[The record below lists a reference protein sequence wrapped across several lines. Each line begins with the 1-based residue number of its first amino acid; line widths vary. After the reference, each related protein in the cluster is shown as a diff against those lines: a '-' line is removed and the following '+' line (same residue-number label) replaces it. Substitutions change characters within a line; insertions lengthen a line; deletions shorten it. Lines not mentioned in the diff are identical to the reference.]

1 MSQPL
6 PLPVTEPENAFAAVP
21 PTAGGHFTL
30 CLYAAIFRLLHHA
43 KRLSE
48 AGGATLEALFERY
61 PFLGEYFV
69 ELRER
74 LPEDL
79 TWGDAADWWRGEMA
93 DWEAGCGERLPLA
106 DLAAQP
112 GVGEAGRAAF
122 MAVGLVEE
130 DSRFGTLFAELQEPL
145 PHRRPTLELVGQ
157 IAGGGN
163 GSQGS
168 QGSQGDEVQADAWAI
183 CRPLV
188 EAGFLAVADREAPRA
203 EWVLKVPPLV
213 WDAARGTS
221 AATAGGDLAGPS
233 RPAPWC
239 RLTPAERLPA
249 LAELVQPPEL
259 LARLGRLPQLLARGE
274 GQKLAGRTR
283 ALVLRS
289 APGAEPEAVCGAVA
303 RALGRGVVAVDGAAL
318 ADDEPARLLGPLATL
333 AHAMPVLAYDLGPGE
348 SAEPPPLPG
357 YSGPVAILLGLEG
370 GLGPRAAEGAVTL
383 VLPAPR
389 AELRERS
396 WRAALAGRPA
406 EDLPAIAE
414 RFQLAGGFI
423 RRAAEIAAAHAALDG
438 REAVGFADVQEAAR
452 TLNRQ
457 LLDTLADRLE
467 PAGTWDDLVCG
478 EGTRGKLSELES
490 RCRHRE
496 RLLDRAGRG
505 FRTSG
510 NRGVRA
516 LFTGGSGTGKTLA
529 ARILAAELGLDVYR
543 VDLAAVINKYIGET
557 EKNLHRVLS
566 RAEALDVVLLL
577 DEGDALLGNRTEVR
591 SANDRYANLE
601 TNYLLQRLETYQGIV
616 VVTTNLG
623 ENIDSAFQRRMDVVV
638 PFFSPQAEERWR
650 ILDLHLPPDHTVSPA
665 FLERVAVA
673 CSLTGGQLR
682 NAALH
687 ASLLALEDGG
697 CAVGTAHVEEGV
709 RSEYRKAGAAYPLA
723 REGFADGSGGVA
735 AFVAALRER

>member
-6 PLPVTEPENAFAAVP
+6 AAESENDTFAGVP
-21 PTAGGHFTL
+21 PTAGGHFVL
-30 CLYAAIFRLLHHA
+30 CLYAAIFRLLHRA
-43 KRLSE
+43 KLLSE
-48 AGGATLEALFERY
+48 AGGTTLEALFERY
-61 PFLGEYFV
+61 PFLGEYFT
-69 ELRER
+69 EARAH

-79 TWGDAADWWRGEMA
+79 TWGDAAAWWREELA
-93 DWEAGCGERLPLA
+93 AWEVECGERLPLS

-112 GVGEAGRAAF
+112 GVGEAGRLAF
-122 MAVGLVEE
+122 MTAGLVEE

-145 PHRRPTLELVGQ
+145 AHRRPTLELVGQ
-157 IAGGGN
+157 MAAGEPGQN
-163 GSQGS
+163 DS
-168 QGSQGDEVQADAWAI
+168 WAI
-183 CRPLV
+183 CRPLI

-203 EWVLKVPPLV
+203 EWVLKVPPLL
-213 WDAARGTS
+213 WDAARGGGAGS
-221 AATAGGDLAGPS
+221 ALVQSG

-239 RLTPAERLPA
+239 RLAPPEQLPEIA
-249 LAELVQPPEL
+249 HLVQPPEL
-259 LARLGRLPQLLARGE
+259 LARLGRLPQLLGT
-274 GQKLAGRTR
+274 GRTR
-283 ALVLRS
+283 TLVLRA
-289 APGAEPEAVCGAVA
+289 APGAEPEEVCGAVA
-303 RALGRGVVAVDGAAL
+303 RALGRGAVLVEGAAF
-318 ADDEPARLLGPLATL
+318 ADEGPARLLAPLATL
-333 AHAMPVLAYDLGPGE
+333 TRSLPVLSYDLGPGE
-348 SAEPPPLPG
+348 TAEPPPLPG
-357 YSGPVAILLGLEG
+357 YTGPLAIVLGLEG
-370 GLGPRAAEGAVTL
+370 GLGSRAAESAVTL
-383 VLPAPR
+383 VLPQPR

-396 WRAALAGRPA
+396 WRLALGSRPA

-438 REAVGFADVQEAAR
+438 REAIALEDVQEAAR
-452 TLNRQ
+452 ALNRQ

-467 PAGTWDDLVCG
+467 AAGEWSDLVCG
-478 EGTRGKLSELES
+478 ESTHAKLAELES

-496 RLLDRAGRG
+496 RLLDRVGRG
-505 FRTSG
+505 FRASG

-516 LFTGGSGTGKTLA
+516 LFTGTSGTGKTLA

-591 SANDRYANLE
+591 SSNDRYANLE

-623 ENIDSAFQRRMDVVV
+623 ENVDAAFQRRMDVVV
-638 PFFSPQAEERWR
+638 PFFPPQAEERWR
-650 ILDLHLPPDHTVSPA
+650 ILDLHLPADHEVSPA
-665 FLERVAVA
+665 SLERLAVA

-687 ASLLALEDGG
+687 ATLLALEEGG
-697 CAVGTAHVEEGV
+697 GPVAAAHLEDAV
-709 RSEYRKAGAAYPLA
+709 RSEYRKTGAAYPLS
-723 REGFADGSGGVA
+723 EGRRPVHGGVE
-735 AFVAALRER
+735 AFIAALGGSAG